1 LTDLNMLVFINEA
14 AKDKHTSICQYGQSR
29 RGDRCHVKRYFVCSS
44 RFSIIPAITLNG
56 IIAYDI
62 VEGPVDGKCFLRFLE
77 EHVMPFTNPYP
88 GP

>member
-1 LTDLNMLVFINEA
+1 
-14 AKDKHTSICQYGQSR
+14 
-29 RGDRCHVKRYFVCSS
+29 

-77 EHVMPFTNPYP
+77 EHMPFTNSYP
-88 GP
+88 GPHSILIIDNCYIH